1 MLGGPRCGSL
11 LPSYLEGYLD
21 KERIWQHVSNIK
33 AINFHGKPVPEGI
46 NTYIDAQIAY
56 INKMVGTRSRC
67 CVHSSESP
75 KEEEQYWK
83 YVGLMMTQLQGLTD
97 G

>member
-75 KEEEQYWK
+75 EGRGAVLEIR
-83 YVGLMMTQLQGLTD
+83 GSDDDPAAGPH
-97 G
+97 

>member
-1 MLGGPRCGSL
+1 MESLSLRESTPTSTLRSPTSTRWSVLGL
-11 LPSYLEGYLD
+11 
-21 KERIWQHVSNIK
+21 
-33 AINFHGKPVPEGI
+33 
-46 NTYIDAQIAY
+46 
-56 INKMVGTRSRC
+56 GTAFT
-67 CVHSSESP
+67 VANHP

>member
-46 NTYIDAQIAY
+46 NTYIDAQIATS
-56 INKMVGTRSRC
+56 TRWS
-67 CVHSSESP
+67 VLGLGAAFTVANPP